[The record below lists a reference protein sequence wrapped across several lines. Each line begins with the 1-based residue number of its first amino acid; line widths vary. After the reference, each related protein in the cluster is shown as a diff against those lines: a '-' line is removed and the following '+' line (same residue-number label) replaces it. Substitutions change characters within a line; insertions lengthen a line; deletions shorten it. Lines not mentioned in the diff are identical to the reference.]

1 MRPNQATERTPKA
14 FGVAALVSREMHGRI
29 VIATLWAFAATTRAA
44 DAPNVSFSVP
54 PPFATDVTVKHY
66 RKGEDLL
73 HDPTFHL
80 IATAPLTEYHGWF
93 GPRAAKQADIHAWTV
108 QVYATFS
115 KKVAAACA
123 GAKNSAAAD
132 LHERPGL
139 LEGDSPSHLVAR
151 VRRKDFSWG
160 RAVSFLSQSTQ
171 DGVLFAPVNGHL
183 QYEVWGITHDQRYT
197 VVASVSVSHPK
208 IADWHGTGR
217 VRVARSTEALKRDP
231 DYKRIERCRPEEFR
245 PSLTAFDEMLDAL
258 TIR

>member
-1 MRPNQATERTPKA
+1 
-14 FGVAALVSREMHGRI
+14 MHTRI
-29 VIATLWAFAATTRAA
+29 VIAALCAFAASTRAA
-44 DAPNVSFSVP
+44 DAPNVSLSVP
-54 PPFATDVTVKHY
+54 PPFATEVTVKHY
-66 RKGEDLL
+66 RKGQDLL

-80 IATAPLTEYHGWF
+80 ITTAPLTEYHGWF
-93 GPRAAKQADIHAWTV
+93 GPRAAKQADIHGWTV

-123 GAKNSAAAD
+123 AAKDGAATD
-132 LHERPGL
+132 LHEGPRL

-183 QYEVWGITHDQRYT
+183 HYEVWGVTDDEKYT
-197 VVASVSVSHPK
+197 VVASVSVSHSK
-208 IADWHGTGR
+208 IADWDGTGR
-217 VRVARSTEALKRDP
+217 VRVARSMEALKRDP
-231 DYKRIERCRPEEFR
+231 DYKRIERCRPEEFTPR
-245 PSLTAFDEMLDAL
+245 LTAFDEVLDSL